1 MVLLSG
7 FFWSEADNDKSTD
20 YHHHHLHH
28 LRQTAA
34 AEERTSATATWT
46 HTDALC
52 NKFFP
57 KSPVPFVCCNSFC
70 AMLGKRSLGFDVA
83 DVPIGKR
90 LRHNVADISSCRTQ
104 CLRHAQLRCS
114 VTQLP
119 LGQEEWAI
127 FSESELQNIII
138 ATC

>member
-1 MVLLSG
+1 MVLLSVVF

-28 LRQTAA
+28 PRQTAA

-57 KSPVPFVCCNSFC
+57 EVASPIRLLQLS
-70 AMLGKRSLGFDVA
+70 
-83 DVPIGKR
+83 
-90 LRHNVADISSCRTQ
+90 LRHVGEAFVG
-104 CLRHAQLRCS
+104 LRC
-114 VTQLP
+114 
-119 LGQEEWAI
+119 
-127 FSESELQNIII
+127 
-138 ATC
+138 C